1 MKKELKEKYEF
12 KKQLE
17 EMSVDLKQRI
27 KYMLLAIT
35 LFFCIYLYLFISSSE
50 NVNQSLI
57 CLVFGIITYILRNK
71 LKVRLKV
78 VNELINETEVEIKY
92 LETC

>member
-35 LFFCIYLYLFISSSE
+35 LFFCIYLYL
-50 NVNQSLI
+50 VQ
-57 CLVFGIITYILRNK
+57 K
-71 LKVRLKV
+71 M
-78 VNELINETEVEIKY
+78 
-92 LETC
+92 